1 MILIKRK
8 EIAGA
13 KLKAFEE
20 LIIPSLGN
28 EVVGKQLTKFEEYVL
43 MNPDA
48 TLKSI
53 EDGFREAKNIIDADG
68 SINPL
73 KIQLST
79 IFTGGDINIPAFENF
94 VNKNPEYQGVFNDWN
109 KLQEDYMALFLK
121 PLNAYRDSTSIDKMR
136 ELRNFLI
143 DFRKKL

>member
-1 MILIKRK
+1 MLLARYNCSSRSSSSALSSGLI
-8 EIAGA
+8 
-13 KLKAFEE
+13 F
-20 LIIPSLGN
+20 N
-28 EVVGKQLTKFEEYVL
+28 HLTKKGNVR
-43 MNPDA
+43 PC
-48 TLKSI
+48 TTSVIKI
-53 EDGFREAKNIIDADG
+53 TTKAKNIIDADG